1 MKKIKMAPKEKEAT
15 IPRRGAPVVII
26 KKPKKGKVAY

>member
-1 MKKIKMAPKEKEAT
+1 MSKIKMAPKGKKVT